1 MRRALSLLAVL
12 LTFAVVH
19 PALAQQSSQ
28 CNLQMTM
35 TCTNPVGGSST
46 CTAVTLN
53 AGTNVCSGAYFIGFF
68 SDAPPSTASFVA
80 PTNNLGIE
88 DCINTSDLPGQP
100 GDGGASGLFTFCFGD
115 GSLAPGN
122 SFNSGVQIHTLS
134 GAPAQLS
141 IIAFTS
147 VDDFLTDD
155 EIGSAFAFTTLTPAT
170 CTPVAN
176 VAAITQSGVP
186 YTVSWTA
193 ASNPQTLYVIE
204 ESTNANFTAIVSTNT
219 VQGLSRNFTHD
230 VAQSTTY
237 YYRVH
242 AQNCGEGVGPNST
255 PVSIVV
261 QSAPA
266 QNARNVDAVVPFGST
281 TPVKVPVSLTFTAS
295 GKTALD
301 NTFNASTDQPYLT
314 VTPSNGTVP
323 PNGVV
328 SVNVTANPATL
339 PPGANTGTVTV
350 TTSSGQ
356 TGKLPFSI
364 SLVTPVAPGGKSFPP
379 PNTLVIPV
387 ITHVNGAAGPFQ
399 SDVRLT
405 NTGGSSVDY
414 RINFTPTRTN
424 GTTSGKSTTL
434 SVPSGQTIALNDI
447 AKDFFGLGATSDPN
461 DVGFGSLEIRP
472 LNSAASTTFASS
484 RTYATTPEGTFGQ
497 FIAATPISQF
507 IANGGGLP
515 LPGDAGAS
523 VISLQQIAQSARFRT
538 NLGLVEGAGQPASG
552 QIRIFDNTHL
562 LKSVPYSL
570 MPGEHQQI
578 NNFLAVNGVPNLE
591 DGRIEVTI
599 DSESGAVSAYASVLD
614 NLTTDPLAVMP
625 VQVSAVSATR
635 SVIPGIAELN
645 NGAANFHS
653 DVRIFNG
660 GNVPITAN
668 LTFYPQ
674 RNPGGAKTTTPLQIA
689 AGEQRA
695 LDNIL
700 PSLFAESA
708 TGGSIVV
715 TTNSASSVV
724 TTARTYSIGAN
735 NGTFGQFIPGVTPAE
750 GIGVGDRA
758 LQILQLEQSQNFR
771 SNLGLVELT
780 GQPAHVRI
788 TLTVPDSRSSPVTE
802 LDLGGN
808 EFNQLGSVIAS
819 MLPGK
824 DVYNARIAVE
834 VISGTGRVSA
844 YGSVIDNATQDPTYV
859 PAQ

>member
-1 MRRALSLLAVL
+1 MRRALTLLAVL
-12 LTFAVVH
+12 FTLAVAR
-19 PALAQQSSQ
+19 PAAAQQSL
-28 CNLQMTM
+28 CNLQMTLN
-35 TCTNPVGGSST
+35 CTTPAGGTST
-46 CTAVTLN
+46 CTAVTIN
-53 AGTNVCSGAYFIGFF
+53 AGKNVCSGAYFIGFF
-68 SDAPPSTASFVA
+68 SDAPPATATFVA
-80 PTNNLGIE
+80 PTNNLGLE
-88 DCINTSDLPGQP
+88 DCINTSDFPGQP
-100 GDGGASGLFTFCFGD
+100 TEGEDSGIFTFCFGE

-122 SFNSGVQIHTLS
+122 SFNSSVQIHTMT
-134 GAPAQLS
+134 GVPAQLS

-147 VDDFLTDD
+147 VDDFLSDD
-155 EIGSAFAFTTLTPAT
+155 EIGSAFAFTTLTPPT

-186 YTVSWTA
+186 YTVSWSA

-204 ESTNANFTAIVSTNT
+204 ESTDANFTAIVSTNT
-219 VQGLSRNFTHD
+219 VQGLSRTFTHD

-237 YYRVH
+237 YYRVR
-242 AQNCGEGVGPNST
+242 AQNCGGGIGPNST
-255 PVSIVV
+255 PVAIVV

-266 QNARNVDAVVPFGST
+266 QGARNVDAVVPFGST
-281 TPVKVPVSLTFTAS
+281 TPVKVPVSLKFSAS

-301 NTFNASTDQPYLT
+301 NTFTAFTDQPYLT
-314 VTPSNGTVP
+314 VTPSSGTVP
-323 PNGVV
+323 ANGVV
-328 SVNVTANPATL
+328 SVSVTANPATL

-356 TGKLPFSI
+356 TGNLPFSI
-364 SLVTPVAPGGKSFPP
+364 SLVTPVAPGGKTFPP

-405 NTGGSSVDY
+405 NAGGSSIDY
-414 RINFTPTRTN
+414 RINFTPTRTD
-424 GTTSGKSTTL
+424 GTQNGKSTTIT
-434 SVPSGQTIALNDI
+434 VPSGQTIALNDI

-472 LNSAASTTFASS
+472 LNSTASTTFASS

-497 FIAATPISQF
+497 YIAATPISAF
-507 IANGGGLP
+507 ISNGGGLP
-515 LPGDAGAS
+515 LPGEG
-523 VISLQQIAQSARFRT
+523 VITAVSLQQIAQSARFRT

-552 QIRIFDNTHL
+552 QLRIFDNTHL
-562 LKSVPYSL
+562 IKSVPYSL
-570 MPGEHQQI
+570 LPGEHQQI

-599 DSESGAVSAYASVLD
+599 DSATGAVSAYASVLD

-625 VQVSAVSATR
+625 VQVAAVNASR
-635 SVIPGIAELN
+635 FVIPGVAELN

-660 GNVPITAN
+660 GIFPITAN

-674 RNPGGAKTTTPLQIA
+674 HNPAGAKTTAPLQIA
-689 AGEQRA
+689 GGEVRA
-695 LDNIL
+695 LDNIVRT
-700 PSLFAESA
+700 LFNESA

-715 TTNSASSVV
+715 TTSSPSSVV
-724 TTARTYSIGAN
+724 ATARTYSIGAN
-735 NGTFGQFIPGVTPAE
+735 NGTFGQFIPGVTPDE
-750 GIGVGDRA
+750 GIGLGDRA

-780 GQPAHVRI
+780 GQPARVRI
-788 TLTVPDSRSSPVTE
+788 TLNVPDSRSSPVTE
-802 LDLGGN
+802 LDLAGN

-819 MLPGK
+819 MIPGK
-824 DVYNARIAVE
+824 NVYNARIAVE
-834 VISGTGRVSA
+834 VIGGTGRVSG